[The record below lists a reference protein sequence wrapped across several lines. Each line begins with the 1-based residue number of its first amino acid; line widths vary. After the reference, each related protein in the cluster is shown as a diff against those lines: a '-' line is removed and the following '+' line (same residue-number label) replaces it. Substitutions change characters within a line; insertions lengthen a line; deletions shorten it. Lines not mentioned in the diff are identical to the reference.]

1 MIKKNPFLKQPK
13 PKRSNA
19 NLTSVAN
26 TLRKL
31 GRYKPNSLIRERNEN
46 DEDKRNME
54 QPEQER

>member
-1 MIKKNPFLKQPK
+1 MIKRNPFKKQPE
-13 PKRSNA
+13 PKRVHA
-19 NLTSVAN
+19 DLTSVAN

>member
-1 MIKKNPFLKQPK
+1 MIKRNPFIKQPE
-13 PKRSNA
+13 PKRVHA

-31 GRYKPNSLIRERNEN
+31 GRYKPNSLIRERNE
-46 DEDKRNME
+46 DEEDKRNVE